1 MTEHRIS
8 RRALAALSFFL
19 LLALGFHSPLQAA
32 RRHNYVS
39 LENAHLAVWRVGGY
53 IGPSQYSS
61 GTAFAL
67 RSNLFVTNSH
77 VFHTLHR
84 KGVTLPEVQ
93 LTQEKNSLKLQI
105 DRILR
110 LTDVYDLI
118 FFRTRERVSPYMELA
133 ESSFGQLKELTLV
146 GYPGGALRR
155 IHQITKEVIYKDA
168 LDYGFQVATDHHGEF
183 GGSSGG
189 PILNARGQVVGI
201 MVEAT
206 KRSNMSMGVRV
217 ERLYELLNKE
227 KGAVCQVYDTFSDCM
242 QLGAIDLV
250 EAAGEKEPPPHR
262 ASYRTLAQYQ
272 LWFSAEKRG
281 EDPSRYIDGLKE
293 AAQMYPPAQYSL
305 AWLYSKGKGGV
316 SYDYKEFL
324 ILLKKAARARLP
336 KAEYVMWTHYK
347 NRNDAALAQ
356 KWWDRVSEQGFI
368 RTDVGR

>member
-8 RRALAALSFFL
+8 RRALVALSFFL
-19 LLALGFHSPLQAA
+19 LFALGFHAPLQAA
-32 RRHNYVS
+32 RQHNYVS

-53 IGPSQYSS
+53 TGPSSYYS

-133 ESSFGQLKELTLV
+133 ESSFGQLKELTLI
-146 GYPGGALRR
+146 GYPDGKLRR
-155 IHQITKEVIYKDA
+155 MHQIKKEVIYKDA
-168 LDYGFQVATDHHGEF
+168 LDYGFRVATDHHGEF

-189 PILNARGQVVGI
+189 PILNAQGQVVGI
-201 MVEAT
+201 IVQSVGN
-206 KRSNMSMGVRV
+206 SNMGVGVRL
-217 ERLYELLNKE
+217 ERLDELLEQE
-227 KGAVCQVYDTFSDCM
+227 KGVVCQAHHAYSACL
-242 QLGAIDLV
+242 QLGVVDLV
-250 EAAGEKEPPPHR
+250 EAAREREPPPHR

-272 LWFSAEKRG
+272 LWFSAKDRG
-281 EDPSRYIDGLKE
+281 EDPSQYIDGLKE
-293 AAQMYPPAQYSL
+293 AAKTYPPAQYAL
-305 AWLYSKGKGGV
+305 GWLYFKGGDGV
-316 SYDYKEFL
+316 PFSDRESL
-324 ILLKKAARARLP
+324 MWTKKAAQARLP
-336 KAEYVMWTHYK
+336 AAEYTMWKYYK
-347 NRNDAALAQ
+347 NRANRVLAQ
-356 KWWDRVSEQGFI
+356 KWRDRVTEQGFI
-368 RTDVGR
+368 IPDRGR